1 MESGRIGRRHFIAA
15 VLVCLFGPTASG
27 GSVGLAGM
35 LGSKA
40 LLVIDG
46 GEPRAVTLGQSLDGV
61 KVLQIQ
67 NDQVLV
73 EIDGKKRILRV
84 GQNAVGVADAD
95 GQGKH
100 VLTADGQGQFFT
112 TGTING
118 VSIRFLVDT
127 GASAVSLGAADAR
140 RLGID
145 AGRGERMLST
155 TANGVVEVTRVRLD
169 TVKVGT
175 IVLHN
180 VDGLIHR
187 SDLPFAL
194 LGMSFLN
201 RVELQR
207 DGGTMTLKKRF

>member
-1 MESGRIGRRHFIAA
+1 MKCGRMGTRHFMAA
-15 VLVCLFGPTASG
+15 ALVCLFGPNAWG
-27 GSVGLAGM
+27 GNVGLAGI

-67 NDQVLV
+67 GDQVLV
-73 EIDGKKRILRV
+73 EIDGRKRVLRV
-84 GQNAVGVADAD
+84 GQNAMGVADAE

-127 GASAVSLGAADAR
+127 GASAVALGAADAR

-145 AGRGERMLST
+145 PGRGERMLST
-155 TANGVVEVTRVRLD
+155 TANGVVEVTRVKLD
-169 TVKVGT
+169 TVKVGN

-187 SDLPFAL
+187 SELPFAL
-194 LGMSFLN
+194 LGMSLLN

>member
-1 MESGRIGRRHFIAA
+1 
-15 VLVCLFGPTASG
+15 
-27 GSVGLAGM
+27 M